1 MQTFHLFEL
10 ENGLEVRLF
19 DRTRNYYGDFHHVRL
34 DVQCEMEIN
43 QLAVRDGLSADL
55 LSALGGEKLFYRRTL
70 DKMGVPSGEVDA
82 VRRHLVDNFVRHS
95 LPYFSTPDF
104 AERFARAEMHKRQ
117 KRSASGMVAMH
128 S

>member
-34 DVQCEMEIN
+34 DVQCEIGIAH
-43 QLAVRDGLSADL
+43 LAVNDGPPADL

-82 VRRHLVDNFVRHS
+82 VRLHLVDSFVRNS
-95 LPYFSTPDF
+95 LPYFSTPYF
-104 AERFARAEMHKRQ
+104 AERFVRAEMHKRQ
-117 KRSASGMVAMH
+117 KRSASGMIAMH
-128 S
+128 A